1 MAKVPFRFGEFAPDS
16 EEYNDPSLEKVEN
29 GLPMYGGFRGI
40 RQSEVKATVADDTEV
55 ATGAYSHLLSSDF
68 DVQHGKVNADTTT
81 GTWRS
86 SDVTLASDLSTDV
99 LYDKIN
105 ESSPEDASYISV
117 MSSANDPTFTKC
129 RLEFPD
135 LNDPGVNDGHIL
147 GLRYR
152 YWIDEGT
159 LTITGDIYE
168 DTQVIEQGDPLIN
181 LTGLSGATGE
191 WNYTEAEI
199 TEADVNTYLTD
210 YTDLNLQIGGSIS
223 GMSGTNSDLHVVP
236 DEDVNNSDNWENES
250 GETSDLYAS
259 VNSMALASDLPIDS
273 GDESSYAVSP
283 SISDGESSSMLFGL
297 GSQSRSLNKWFKHA
311 PAGEAT
317 SFTLNVHAKVADK
330 DATKMNLYLGDDD
343 DGESLGLVYS
353 DHSFTADNDF
363 ETVSHNITLSEANNL
378 DVDNLRCK
386 VEFAHTGGV
395 GSTHIES
402 TQGTDKYTYRGTITG
417 SAEPETITDDS
428 VKLILNA
435 KGTNRFN
442 QDFIVRLFYNG
453 TSNSYSKSFNIPT
466 TPTAPGFTTFT
477 WNIPASKARELDWGS
492 AFTYEIEK
500 QTSSGGR
507 GLIVSEVKITAP
519 AVGGLGTVAE
529 LYTNFAGY
537 QGFEVSFQDFI
548 LPNDNDG
555 PIGDQQY
562 VYMGSTTKLWV
573 LNENGLAL
581 DDVSRATDYG
591 QGSLIPQAWDF
602 CSWGGN
608 VFATNF
614 EDEVQK
620 FDHEGGGALFE
631 NLMAPAG
638 NPTDQYQVQAKY
650 CDIVR
655 NHLVLANIGDVE
667 VVCY

>member
-135 LNDPGVNDGHIL
+135 LNDPGVDDKHIL

-199 TEADVNTYLTD
+199 TQADVNTYLTD

-353 DHSFTADNDF
+353 DHSFTANNDF

-395 GSTHIES
+395 GSTQQLDPAS
-402 TQGTDKYTYRGTITG
+402 DVTTTGWSWVGGSDFNVLKDSSNATYMKTAQDTSQYAYKGTIAA
-417 SAEPETITDDS
+417 SAKPETLAAGD
-428 VKLILNA
+428 VKLVA
-435 KGTNRFN
+435 TCK
-442 QDFIVRLFYNG
+442 G
-453 TSNSYSKSFNIPT
+453 TSNFNQSFYLRIYYNSGANYYQKEFEMDTDGSEDGLPSAWT
-466 TPTAPGFTTFT
+466 DYTFSLS
-477 WNIPASKARELDWGS
+477 AAQADSLDWGT
-492 AFTYEIEK
+492 AFTYEIVK
-500 QTSSGGR
+500 QARGSGNR
-507 GLIVSEVKITAP
+507 GLQVSEAYITAP

-548 LPNDNDG
+548 LPNDND
-555 PIGDQQY
+555 Y
-562 VYMGSTTKLWV
+562 W
-573 LNENGLAL
+573 
-581 DDVSRATDYG
+581 
-591 QGSLIPQAWDF
+591 
-602 CSWGGN
+602 
-608 VFATNF
+608 
-614 EDEVQK
+614 
-620 FDHEGGGALFE
+620 
-631 NLMAPAG
+631 
-638 NPTDQYQVQAKY
+638 
-650 CDIVR
+650 
-655 NHLVLANIGDVE
+655 
-667 VVCY
+667 